1 MKQKVDLSK
10 QQTSTTSF
18 PHQMLTV
25 YRHTNKTTTVVLFC
39 RVLQKFLSTYEAQ
52 AEGKTM
58 LAFLAQKKAQTS
70 TQRTPQTV
78 WAAKNQNKSFW
89 HVIEEPQSNLLQYF
103 LAGYFHEYLQ
113 KPPLQEKKW
122 SEKFQP
128 TCGWVQGSKVV
139 SFKGVCGLPTSF
151 VCFWETK
158 RCDNDI
164 SVSIQH
170 SFPLRE

>member
-10 QQTSTTSF
+10 QQTSTASF
-18 PHQMLTV
+18 LHQMLTV
-25 YRHTNKTTTVVLFC
+25 YRHTNKTTKVVLFC

-58 LAFLAQKKAQTS
+58 LAFLAQKKSQTNS
-70 TQRTPQTV
+70 KDTANSLGSQKPKQIILQCDRRTPEQLV
-78 WAAKNQNKSFW
+78 A
-89 HVIEEPQSNLLQYF
+89 IF
-103 LAGYFHEYLQ
+103 LCRLFPWMLTETTTAG
-113 KPPLQEKKW
+113 KKW
-122 SEKFQP
+122 TEKFQP

-151 VCFWETK
+151 VCFWERK